1 MKFLAVVFIAALSG
15 QCLGDDLTQR
25 RLILNELKR
34 STKSDVKIE
43 MPFVSQFG
51 VRNERAIFLK
61 NTGEVLFS
69 APERAVSG
77 YDSAIAHDVG
87 KFYQAD
93 NKRVNIVINKYLG
106 STGILTSVGFDG
118 GSRAKKFKVSN
129 SKYLGF
135 ARSFSFG
142 SRSTLYVST
151 GRWFGGEVS
160 ESPCIDSYERE
171 YWCVNLTAWIDRPVI
186 KSRKEE
192 HFDIVWQLSF

>member
-1 MKFLAVVFIAALSG
+1 MAIFAVALSG
-15 QCLGDDLTQR
+15 QCLGDDLAQR

-34 STKSDVKIE
+34 STKSDVKID
-43 MPFVSQFG
+43 MPFISQFG
-51 VRNERAIFLK
+51 VRNERGIFLK

-69 APERAVSG
+69 APERAFSG
-77 YDSAIAHDVG
+77 YDSAIAHNVG
-87 KFYQAD
+87 EFYRAD
-93 NKRVNIVINKYLG
+93 NKRVNVIINKYFG

-118 GSRAKKFKVSN
+118 GSRAEKFKVSN

-151 GRWFGGEVS
+151 GRWFGGEVL
-160 ESPCIDSYERE
+160 ESPCIDSYDRE
-171 YWCVNLTAWIDRPVI
+171 YWCRNLTAWIDRPVI

-192 HFDIVWQLSF
+192 HFDIVWQLSFQ

>member
-1 MKFLAVVFIAALSG
+1 MKYFIAIVVGVLNG

-34 STKSDVKIE
+34 STKSDVKID
-43 MPFVSQFG
+43 MPFVSQLV
-51 VRNERAIFLK
+51 VRNERGSFLK
-61 NTGEVLFS
+61 NTGEVLLS
-69 APERAVSG
+69 VPERAFSG
-77 YDSAIAHDVG
+77 YDSAIAHNIGD
-87 KFYQAD
+87 FYQAD
-93 NKRVNIVINKYLG
+93 SKRVKIIVNNYLG
-106 STGILTSVGFDG
+106 STGILTSVGFDS
-118 GSRAKKFKVSN
+118 GSRAEKIKVLN

-160 ESPCIDSYERE
+160 ESPCIDSYDRE
-171 YWCVNLTAWIDRPVI
+171 YWCPNLTAWTDRPVI
-186 KSRKEE
+186 KSHKEG